1 MKFVLHCPQN
11 KSSQRNSQHCKKLH
25 NKMRNKLYNLFDYKT
40 YLKINFSLCLRF
52 VKQTKNKIYIS
63 NGVFMLLI
71 EGLYILHKHKSLY
84 QKCNIITVNFLL
96 HFLLHWMFV
105 NFTEKFVVL
114 LYEISSETKVLYVV
128 Y

>member
-1 MKFVLHCPQN
+1 
-11 KSSQRNSQHCKKLH
+11 
-25 NKMRNKLYNLFDYKT
+25 
-40 YLKINFSLCLRF
+40 
-52 VKQTKNKIYIS
+52 
-63 NGVFMLLI
+63 MLLI

-84 QKCNIITVNFLL
+84 QKCNIITVN
-96 HFLLHWMFV
+96 FLLHWMFV